1 VSLDFTDCP
10 AISPRSL
17 MSVAR
22 YSETGDCPETNVLR
36 SVITP
41 CCQMTARHVTPPLA
55 HDGGRNTR
63 GSTLLRARDLRMLRT
78 WVDDARDEYGATLPQ
93 LSKTIAKRSAKER
106 EHDFRFLERARY
118 EGSFAPKTAVRLA
131 EMILN
136 CPSTIAYRQRIGHD
150 TIQEQWQR
158 VLRTRIAPTEDD
170 RALNAPAIIPAEAQ
184 ESLALLVCEAIKR
197 KGLLIGPAAKAA
209 VVVERVLHNQAPI
222 MAFYGGASLHQDL
235 PDRKPSALD
244 FAGLCSDLARP

>member
-1 VSLDFTDCP
+1 
-10 AISPRSL
+10 
-17 MSVAR
+17 
-22 YSETGDCPETNVLR
+22 
-36 SVITP
+36 
-41 CCQMTARHVTPPLA
+41 
-55 HDGGRNTR
+55 
-63 GSTLLRARDLRMLRT
+63 
-78 WVDDARDEYGATLPQ
+78 
-93 LSKTIAKRSAKER
+93 
-106 EHDFRFLERARY
+106 
-118 EGSFAPKTAVRLA
+118 
-131 EMILN
+131 MILN

-244 FAGLCSDLARP
+244 FAGLCSDDGNGLRLGVYFSSLPKPRNNLLGRSATSRFTLRLRAPVQRVELLLDSYASSCDHLREFRVEKHVTE